1 MWQQFKVETGIIQVV
16 SMRIYNTK
24 RIKEAIDLK
33 LELIVALMEDQ
44 AEAFIDFS
52 AGMIS
57 VPLPMQLTFP
67 KMQGDA
73 TSKLGL
79 RMNAVFIIVK
89 IASGFYQN
97 SAIGLP
103 AGDGVILIFSQ
114 NRIASGYSA

>member
-1 MWQQFKVETGIIQVV
+1 
-16 SMRIYNTK
+16 
-24 RIKEAIDLK
+24 
-33 LELIVALMEDQ
+33 
-44 AEAFIDFS
+44 
-52 AGMIS
+52 
-57 VPLPMQLTFP
+57 MQLTFP

>member
-57 VPLPMQLTFP
+57 VPAAYAINLP
-67 KMQGDA
+67 
-73 TSKLGL
+73 
-79 RMNAVFIIVK
+79 
-89 IASGFYQN
+89 
-97 SAIGLP
+97 
-103 AGDGVILIFSQ
+103 
-114 NRIASGYSA
+114 